1 MACDVVAL
9 GAGGAAVLPPAG
21 ETEVVGGLSADVVV
35 AEVVVEVLGVGEG
48 VGAPEPFADV
58 RRCRHGRG
66 LCATRLSNTRLPQTM
81 PSQGDRHQTPSHVP
95 SATPSPFAKPLVPLP
110 HVPPCEAR
118 AVRAVFALPARA
130 DPAVQGGLP
139 AHRPRQGRL
148 GHRARSPPDLRLP
161 RSVPP
166 PLPVPSSPPAG
177 ISPPQ
182 AMLDGLLDAR
192 PGASATHPADTGIN
206 FTMFLTMMSERLF
219 EFDPEADLKDAFE
232 CFDEADSGLVKVDEM
247 RKWLADVGER
257 MDQQQVPFQISPP
270 PPLTVPQIDKF
281 LNGPFTDRHGNFNYR
296 EWIKV
301 LRVNDDVDDP
311 EPS

>member
-1 MACDVVAL
+1 M
-9 GAGGAAVLPPAG
+9 
-21 ETEVVGGLSADVVV
+21 VVV
-35 AEVVVEVLGVGEG
+35 SARLVFQILDSPKQCQAKEI
-48 VGAPEPFADV
+48 AIRRQAMCQV
-58 RRCRHGRG
+58 RRQA
-66 LCATRLSNTRLPQTM
+66 LL
-81 PSQGDRHQTPSHVP
+81 
-95 SATPSPFAKPLVPLP
+95 PSPLFLSPMSP
-110 HVPPCEAR
+110 
-118 AVRAVFALPARA
+118 
-130 DPAVQGGLP
+130 
-139 AHRPRQGRL
+139 
-148 GHRARSPPDLRLP
+148 RARREPSGLFSLFQPAQIQQFKEAFQLIDHDKDGWVTEPDLRQIFASLGP
-161 RSVPP
+161 CPP